1 MENANSAN
9 MPMKLLLTGIAVL
22 AMAGCVKQ
30 GIASGN
36 LSVNKGETLRAG
48 QAEAHLIGGY
58 QRRVNADLEREQAEH
73 QRREAERHHQEEEAK
88 RQRDRDISDLAISIF
103 GDPNKDKKKKKPA
116 KQSGEGGGNGGGGD

>member
-9 MPMKLLLTGIAVL
+9 MPIKLLLTGIAVL
-22 AMAGCVKQ
+22 ALAGCVTK
-30 GIASGN
+30 GIGDET
-36 LSVNKGETLRAG
+36 LSANKGETLRAA
-48 QAEAHLIGGY
+48 QAESHLIGGY
-58 QRRVNADLEREQAEH
+58 ERRVNEDLERERAEH